1 MANIKDVATR
11 AGVSISTVSRVLNS
25 TKKVSPD
32 LEKRVMDAVNEL
44 GYSAN
49 IFAKGLKGTKSGIIA
64 VVLTAISRTFFTTIL
79 EGIHEIAEE
88 EGYSILITETYDDVE
103 REMHLMDELAAQWV
117 DGIILGT
124 SANQLEADE
133 KVEGY
138 INRLHLLTK
147 KEKNIPIVTL
157 EYPVNNPHVDAIVID
172 SEKAAY
178 EATTRLI
185 ETFGRKN
192 LVHISLPETHYLG
205 KKRIDGFLRAMKEHG
220 MTPDENTIITG
231 VYTPYSGFQAAE
243 KLFASGKKVDGIFC
257 ANDEMAVG
265 VLKACAKRG
274 IKIPEEIA
282 IIGNDDIF
290 AASIVSPTLS
300 SIRVP
305 KKEMGRAAARKL
317 IDRIQTGVVPE
328 ERDIVELDYRI
339 IDRQT
344 TIRDDSVGFKYLEW

>member
-1 MANIKDVATR
+1 MANIKDVASM

-25 TKKVSPD
+25 TKKVSPE
-32 LEKRVMDAVNEL
+32 LEKKVMDAVNEL

-49 IFAKGLKGTKSGIIA
+49 VFAKGLKGTKSGIIA

-79 EGIHEIAEE
+79 EGIHEVAEA
-88 EGYSILITETYDDVE
+88 EGYSILITETYDDIE

-124 SANQLEADE
+124 SANQLDADANV
-133 KVEGY
+133 KSY
-138 INRLHLLTK
+138 IDRLHLLTK
-147 KEKNIPIVTL
+147 KEKNIPIVTI
-157 EYPVNNPHVDAIVID
+157 EYPIDNPHVDAIVID

-178 EATTRLI
+178 EATSRLI
-185 ETFGRKN
+185 EEFGRRN
-192 LVHISLPETHYLG
+192 LVHVSLPKTHYLG
-205 KKRIDGFLRAMKEHG
+205 KKRIDGFLRAMNEHG
-220 MTPDENTIITG
+220 LAVDEHTIITG
-231 VYTPYSGFQAAE
+231 DYTPYSGFQAAE
-243 KLFASGKKVDGIFC
+243 ALFATGKKVDGIFC

-274 IKIPEEIA
+274 IRIPEELA

-290 AASIVSPTLS
+290 AASIVSPALS

-305 KKEMGRAAARKL
+305 KKEMGHVAARK
-317 IDRIQTGVVPE
+317 IIERIQKGMYPE
-328 ERDIVELDYRI
+328 KRDIIELDYRI